1 MRRQRTDMN
10 SKINPVI
17 QLAKQAIEAGRP
29 LEVRKIRELRAIS
42 QRAVTI
48 CKAVFW
54 IGIVVFNLALWAP
67 LPVAVA
73 KPVLYLV
80 AGLAL
85 VIAIIVPI
93 LGLRKHQ
100 MILELLKVNKE
111 PLKKKTASE
120 AGRIYIDKVKNL
132 DRPFINVEY
141 ELLYGSKW
149 TEKPQAGD

>member
-1 MRRQRTDMN
+1 MN

-17 QLAKQAIEAGRP
+17 QLTKQAIEAGKP
-29 LEVRKIRELRAIS
+29 LEVRKIRELRATS

-48 CKAVFW
+48 CMAVFW
-54 IGIVVFNLALWAP
+54 IGIVVFNLALWEP

-73 KPVLYLV
+73 EPVLYVV

-85 VIAIIVPI
+85 AIAIIVPI

-120 AGRIYIDKVKNL
+120 AGRVYIDKVKNL
-132 DRPFINVEY
+132 DRSFVNAEY

-149 TEKPQAGD
+149 AEKSEAGD

>member
-1 MRRQRTDMN
+1 MGRERTDVN

-29 LEVRKIRELRAIS
+29 LEVREIRKLRANS

-48 CKAVFW
+48 FKAVFW

-80 AGLAL
+80 AALAL
-85 VIAIIVPI
+85 AIAIIVPI

-111 PLKKKTASE
+111 PLKKKTVSG
-120 AGRIYIDKVKNL
+120 AGRVYIDKVKNQ
-132 DRPFINVEY
+132 DRPFVNVEY

-149 TEKPQAGD
+149 AEKPQPAD

>member
-1 MRRQRTDMN
+1 MN

-29 LEVRKIRELRAIS
+29 LEVREIRKLRANS

-48 CKAVFW
+48 FKAVFW

-80 AGLAL
+80 AALAL
-85 VIAIIVPI
+85 AIAIIVPI

-120 AGRIYIDKVKNL
+120 AGRVYIDKVKNQ
-132 DRPFINVEY
+132 DRPFVNVEY

-149 TEKPQAGD
+149 AEKLQAGD

>member
-1 MRRQRTDMN
+1 MN

-17 QLAKQAIEAGRP
+17 QLTKEAIEAGKP
-29 LEVRKIRELRAIS
+29 LEVRKIRELRATS

-73 KPVLYLV
+73 EPVLYVV

-85 VIAIIVPI
+85 AIAIIVPI

-111 PLKKKTASE
+111 PLKKKSASE
-120 AGRIYIDKVKNL
+120 AGRVYIDKVKNL
-132 DRPFINVEY
+132 DRSFVNAEY

-149 TEKPQAGD
+149 VEKSEAGD

>member
-1 MRRQRTDMN
+1 MN

-17 QLAKQAIEAGRP
+17 QLTKEAIEAGKP
-29 LEVRKIRELRAIS
+29 LEVRKIRELRATS

-73 KPVLYLV
+73 EPVLYVV

-85 VIAIIVPI
+85 AIAIIVPI

-120 AGRIYIDKVKNL
+120 AGRVYIDKVKNL
-132 DRPFINVEY
+132 DRSFVNAEY

-149 TEKPQAGD
+149 VEKSEAGD